1 VARECLWNKDMVKKL
16 IFNLS
21 NIYAMDL
28 NEFVVN
34 IAIKSNQN
42 TELNYFEILVTI
54 VLSQNTSDRNAIRAF
69 NALKNMVK
77 EVTPKNILAIDD
89 GSLKNAIRVAGLA
102 NRKSDILKKLAYVIS
117 SKPEFF
123 REIAPLDVEEA
134 RKMLLELP
142 GIGFK
147 TADVFLLL
155 VLKKHTFPIDTHIN
169 RIVRRL
175 GIANPG
181 DGYEDIRLKVVK
193 FLEGDVDS
201 LSKLHMLLIM
211 HGRRVC
217 TSRNPKCSLCVVS
230 KLCCK
235 IIQ

>member
-1 VARECLWNKDMVKKL
+1 MTRECLWNKDTVKKL

-21 NIYAMDL
+21 NIYTINP

-34 IAIKSNQN
+34 IAMKSNQN
-42 TELNYFEILVTI
+42 TELNYFEILITI

-89 GSLKNAIRVAGLA
+89 ESLKNAIRVAGLA
-102 NRKSDILKKLAYVIS
+102 NRKSNVLKKLAYIMS

-123 REIAPLDVEEA
+123 REIALLDVEEA
-134 RKMLLELP
+134 RKKLLELP

-155 VLKKHTFPIDTHIN
+155 VLKKPTFPIDTHIN
-169 RIVRRL
+169 RVVRRL
-175 GIANPG
+175 GIADPG
-181 DGYEDIRLKVVK
+181 DGYEDIRLKIVK
-193 FLEGDVDS
+193 LLESDIDS
-201 LSKLHMLLIM
+201 LSKLHMLLII

-217 TSRNPKCSLCVVS
+217 TSRNPKCSLCTVS
-230 KLCCK
+230 ELCCK